1 MIVGL
6 IKTIF
11 IMLFK
16 ILSFLVPL
24 LLLYYIINK
33 YYNKD
38 KEEFNNFKFS
48 ISEIFNKIRNI
59 KSVIIGICVFI
70 ILAIFILIF
79 ILDFIGG

>member
-11 IMLFK
+11 IILFK

-38 KEEFNNFKFS
+38 KEGFNNFKFS
-48 ISEIFNKIRNI
+48 ISKIFSKIRNI